1 MHQPPPTPSKLDW
14 IRFLRKCTKNLQ
26 RIKYSFTSMP
36 TNYSDNKAITPLS
49 SLPPTIITKWER
61 NTLLRKDP
69 QFIYLP
75 IGIT

>member
-1 MHQPPPTPSKLDW
+1 MHQPPPTPAKLDW
-14 IRFLRKCTKNLQ
+14 VRFLRKCTKNLQ

-36 TNYSDNKAITPLS
+36 TNYSDNKPITPLS